1 MRYCTQKAPE
11 ASNHTKLLL
20 IIMNRING
28 NKQCLKEPRNPQ
40 QNVEKNRC
48 LIKLKETGLTLK
60 ELVNSLGK
68 KSKAVAQETSAQL
81 KEAAKDD
88 EINAKDAADIQ
99 MLGSHI
105 ESIITIFEDTMDKIM
120 AHPSY
125 DEERGMLVGFKKIL
139 EEEVNLIEA
148 RLSMAKRLKRLE
160 PSQYSETLD
169 ERIEERKRT
178 NAIDAELVNQPLP
191 DRDESRTMAD
201 MMEDD
206 KDKI

>member
-1 MRYCTQKAPE
+1 MSEGTPEPSTEPGEDSLSRKA
-11 ASNHTKLLL
+11 
-20 IIMNRING
+20 R
-28 NKQCLKEPRNPQ
+28 
-40 QNVEKNRC
+40 
-48 LIKLKETGLTLK
+48 ETGLTLK
-60 ELVNSLGK
+60 ELVNSLGR
-68 KSKAVAQETSAQL
+68 KSKAVAQQTSTQL

-125 DEERGMLVGFKKIL
+125 DEQHGMLVGFKKIL

-160 PSQYSETLD
+160 PSQYSETLG

-178 NAIDAELVNQPLP
+178 NSIDAELVNQPLP
-191 DRDESRTMAD
+191 DRDESRTMAE
-201 MMEDD
+201 MTEDD
-206 KDKI
+206 RDKI